1 MIKAVLIKLIGEDPN
16 AHGMF
21 DETYTSVERIR
32 AAEIPTSG
40 ARSAYEAMS
49 HGLHPKITF
58 RLTLAEDYQDERQ
71 LIWDGV
77 RYQITDTVL
86 NGDGIDLICE
96 RWTGDV

>member
-1 MIKAVLIKLIGEDPN
+1 MVKAVSIILIGEDPN

-21 DETYTSVERIR
+21 DTYTPIERPR
-32 AAEIPTSG
+32 MAEIPTST
-40 ARSAYEAMS
+40 ARSAYQALSM
-49 HGLHPKITF
+49 GLHPKITF
-58 RLTLAEDYQDERQ
+58 RLAIAEDYQDERQ
-71 LIWDGV
+71 LLYDGV